1 MTQKFFIDRRSG
13 EERRSGADKRKNPRL
28 DLPHKRRRKS
38 GDRRRADGSVI
49 DDFYAVHGMEPE
61 DFRSDGHRH

>member
-13 EERRSGADKRKNPRL
+13 DERRTGTDKRKNPRL

-38 GDRRRADGSVI
+38 DDRRRASSVT

-61 DFRSDGHRH
+61 DFRPTGAKH